1 MRFLVVFLV
10 MSYQMAFAEPLT
22 LRQFLQA
29 ATVDHP
35 VFRQADNLTKIERAQ
50 QKAEKGEADWFLN
63 LEGSYEAD
71 DRSSST
77 VSSYS
82 IPFPSG
88 DSIPQYHEIESKDK
102 RKNVNLS
109 LTKSFWDNGTRL
121 QAFYS
126 AVHNKTISY
135 STQVDEDGIPLEDRT
150 SSSNKLNY
158 GNLRL
163 RYTIPLL
170 KGAFGISMR
179 GSYEIKYFDVKMAEL
194 IAAENKEEFLAELA
208 MLFIEWEGFIKQR
221 NLKML
226 QKNYLTKFLDML
238 QSKILTKDQL
248 VLDQLRIQQQL
259 VKNESDILEIE
270 SQIKSLSIVLSE
282 LSSVLNVMDKSPI
295 INFFN
300 IEVINKKN
308 INSNRQLSVLQ
319 WQREQIDNTIK
330 IQKNSLK
337 PRLDFKSEFHISGKS
352 QEDFE
357 NTFDRERQD
366 YIFSINFFYP
376 LGNTTAKAKLSQSRI
391 EYQQNIDQKKY
402 QQMQINADINA
413 MKIELQKLVAILSL
427 NEKQIEVEKEV
438 NRLQQQAYFNEEVD
452 LSIVLDSINQQY
464 ALQVEAINHRVGY
477 QQQFIAYL
485 DRTDQLY
492 VDSVIHREIR

>member
-1 MRFLVVFLV
+1 
-10 MSYQMAFAEPLT
+10 
-22 LRQFLQA
+22 
-29 ATVDHP
+29 
-35 VFRQADNLTKIERAQ
+35 
-50 QKAEKGEADWFLN
+50 
-63 LEGSYEAD
+63 
-71 DRSSST
+71 
-77 VSSYS
+77 
-82 IPFPSG
+82 
-88 DSIPQYHEIESKDK
+88 
-102 RKNVNLS
+102 
-109 LTKSFWDNGTRL
+109 
-121 QAFYS
+121 
-126 AVHNKTISY
+126 
-135 STQVDEDGIPLEDRT
+135 
-150 SSSNKLNY
+150 
-158 GNLRL
+158 
-163 RYTIPLL
+163 
-170 KGAFGISMR
+170 
-179 GSYEIKYFDVKMAEL
+179 
-194 IAAENKEEFLAELA
+194 
-208 MLFIEWEGFIKQR
+208 
-221 NLKML
+221 
-226 QKNYLTKFLDML
+226 
-238 QSKILTKDQL
+238 
-248 VLDQLRIQQQL
+248 L